1 MAKIDVLDILRA
13 KKCSPAE
20 FNFDSMWIPPMQCY
34 LSNED
39 VEYLRRIATSIKLSS
54 KIEQKYKMIDDL
66 MRARGFKRFS
76 AGTNRVVYSCL
87 EDTRFV
93 VKIAVDKVGMQD
105 NPMEYKNQFLLKP
118 YVTKMFYHSPC
129 GTVGFVE
136 RVLPIKNKAEFKE
149 IAGDVFDILV
159 HKILGEYVM
168 EDIGTKYFMNW
179 GVRVNQ
185 SPVLLDYPYLYKL
198 DGNKLYCTKSDPMT
212 GQMCNG
218 EIDYDVGF
226 NHLVCTRC
234 GKVYLASD
242 LRDNSIDNKIIIKRG
257 GTQMSIEVKL
267 GDKVIGS
274 PIQVDDV
281 MKRPAKRRVSTGL
294 VVSVNDPTKGTIDL
308 PTYEAKEETPMSAAN
323 CKYDLGVSVNGN
335 DCTIKTESPKKETK
349 KEESKPVKKTTTKTT
364 KKVVKETVEVKEKI
378 KVEEPAMKKETSVEE
393 VAEIAAKVKEDT
405 TVEEAPAGVV
415 EEESEEAVVETAEA
429 EDEDE
434 KYAEYEEM
442 AKVRTKKNSP
452 ARDKNGRFVSSKK
465 AMKNDFF
472 DDEDDGRPKKKR
484 NKAKSNFIPAKD

>member
-105 NPMEYKNQFLLKP
+105 NPIEYKNQFLLKP

-179 GVRVNQ
+179 GIRLGQ

-198 DGNKLYCTKSDPMT
+198 DGNKLYCTKYDPIA

-218 EIDYDVGF
+218 EIDYDIGF
-226 NHLVCTRC
+226 NHLICTRC

-242 LRDNSIDNKIIIKRG
+242 LRDNSINNKIIIKRG
-257 GTQMSIEVKL
+257 GTQMSVEVKL

-281 MKRPAKRRVSTGL
+281 MKRPTKHKPSTGL
-294 VVSVNDPTKGTIDL
+294 VVSVNDPSKGTVEL
-308 PTYEAKEETPMSAAN
+308 PTYEAKEESPSAVN
-323 CKYDLGVSVNGN
+323 CKYDLGISINGN
-335 DCTIKTESPKKETK
+335 DCAAKPEITKDETK
-349 KEESKPVKKTTTKTT
+349 KEESKSEKKTSTKTA
-364 KKVVKETVEVKEKI
+364 KKVVKEIIEVKEEVTAEGDIAKD
-378 KVEEPAMKKETSVEE
+378 ETETSLEETMKIDVETKE
-393 VAEIAAKVKEDT
+393 ESVAV
-405 TVEEAPAGVV
+405 APAIK
-415 EEESEEAVVETAEA
+415 EESEETVAEMVDIVDE
-429 EDEDE
+429 ED

-452 ARDKNGRFVSSKK
+452 ARDKNGRFISSKK
-465 AMKNDFF
+465 TLKDDFLE
-472 DDEDDGRPKKKR
+472 DEDDGRPKKK
-484 NKAKSNFIPAKD
+484 KSKTKSNFIPAKD